1 MHALKRKSTKF
12 INGFLALILALGAVA
27 LTDINKAQAASV
39 SRPAAE
45 VGVSTTDWTSVC
57 TGSCDLSGFSST
69 VKVVVWVA
77 NGFVRLQSTSGFGTA
92 LDGYPSAN
100 WTNGLDNEL
109 GFTASQSNANAA
121 LEGLQYKA
129 DGSGTYELKITVVDF
144 QTDTASDA
152 STGHFYEIVNNGT
165 DIDWEL
171 ARCKAKYG
179 PNATFGG
186 STDKAITNTTRSA
199 VAADQ
204 CTNTNGGARRTMN
217 GLNGYLAN
225 ITSLDEQRFL
235 KDKLNVPAWIGG
247 SDNTTEGIWQWND
260 GPEAGQ
266 VFYVQQIQS
275 NVAITQA
282 DGTTVTRSY
291 PTLSSKRTTNL
302 IDGRQMYNYFSDGE
316 PNGLSRS
323 EQFAEFA
330 YGQIY
335 DGNGKAWN
343 DCQNTCGG
351 RSYYLIEYG
360 DDGGTSTAA
369 ATSFSVVIPVAP
381 QVSSSAAPTRADAS
395 AAVIRGTVLTS
406 AVTFTGSP
414 TPTKTYTWQVTSSLS
429 GTPTWTTI
437 SGATSATFTVTSSQ
451 VGRYIRSVVTGTN
464 VASSV
469 VGSSAATP
477 IVELETLAAPDLN
490 SSSDTGT
497 SSTDDTTQD
506 ATPTIDL
513 TGLTEGAT
521 ATVTATKAS
530 SSNVTCTTS
539 AASVAGTASC
549 TLGTLATGTWSITAT
564 QNLNDQ
570 TSAASSALTV
580 VVESPPPAPTSS
592 GPAPA
597 PNVVPPVTAP
607 TPKPTPSVRP
617 TPAPSQSARPTPAQR
632 PAPITKP
639 SPSAEPSQSG
649 SSVGPTNLLPTV
661 QPVLIAQKEVTFESV
676 KDIPSVLVE
685 ALRRPIS
692 IVEDSSSA
700 PKLPELAP
708 KEIVALV
715 NGQVV
720 PMDISANQA
729 GDGYVATG
737 DGFGMNFATVAKS
750 GSPIKLDNDGNL
762 LLNGDRKVTFGGYGF
777 APGSII
783 KVWLFSDPVSLSEV
797 VADENGE
804 FTGKSTIP
812 GKIPFGQH
820 TVQLSGVS
828 NEGVI
833 RTLSMGVK
841 LTELS
846 APIGETGLQVGMPS
860 LNWLSAFALLP
871 IAFVFWFVLARK
883 RSKRKTA

>member
-1 MHALKRKSTKF
+1 MHALTRKSTKF

-57 TGSCDLSGFSST
+57 TGSCDLTGFTST

-77 NGFVRLQSTSGFGTA
+77 NGYVRLQSTSGFGTA

-100 WTNGLDNEL
+100 WTNGLSNEI
-109 GFTASQSNANAA
+109 GFTASQANANAA

-129 DGSGTYELKITVVDF
+129 NGSGTYELKITVVDF
-144 QTDTASDA
+144 QSGTASDA
-152 STGHFYEIVNNGT
+152 STGHFYEIINHGS

-186 STDKAITNTTRSA
+186 STSKSLPNATRSA

-204 CTNTNGGARRTMN
+204 CTNTNGGTRRTMN

-225 ITSLDEQRFL
+225 ITSLAEQTFL

-266 VFYVQQIQS
+266 VFYVQEIQS

-282 DGTTVTRSY
+282 DGSTLTRSY

-316 PNGLSRS
+316 PNGLNRA

-330 YGQIY
+330 YGSDY
-335 DGNGKAWN
+335 GAGKAWN
-343 DCQNTCGG
+343 DCQNTCGS
-351 RSYYLIEYG
+351 RPYYLIEYG

-369 ATSFSVVIPVAP
+369 TTSFNVLIPVAP

-414 TPTKTYTWQVTSSLS
+414 TPTRTYTWQVTSSLS

-506 ATPTIDL
+506 STPTIDL
-513 TGLTEGAT
+513 TGLTDGAT

-597 PNVVPPVTAP
+597 PNVVPPVIVP

-617 TPAPSQSARPTPAQR
+617 TPAPTQSARPVPVQR
-632 PAPITKP
+632 PNPVSSP
-639 SPSAEPSQSG
+639 SPSVEPTQSG

-661 QPVLIAQKEVTFESV
+661 QPIVIPQKEVTFDSV
-676 KDIPSVLVE
+676 KDIPSVLAE

-692 IVEDSSSA
+692 IVDENSSA

-720 PMDISANQA
+720 PMEISANQPRT
-729 GDGYVATG
+729 GYVATG
-737 DGFGMNFATVAKS
+737 NGFGMNFATVAKT

-762 LLNGDRKVTFGGYGF
+762 LLNGERKVTFGGYGF

-783 KVWLFSDPVSLSEV
+783 KLWLFSDPVSLSEV
-797 VADENGE
+797 VADKY
-804 FTGKSTIP
+804 GKFSGQSTIP
-812 GKIPFGQH
+812 GNIPFGQH
-820 TVQLSGVS
+820 TVQLSGIS
-828 NEGVI
+828 KEGVI

-841 LTELS
+841 LIEPR
-846 APIGETGLQVGMPS
+846 APISQTGKEVEASSM
-860 LNWLSAFALLP
+860 NWLPALALLP
-871 IAFVFWFVLARK
+871 MASILWFVLARK

>member
-1 MHALKRKSTKF
+1 MHALKRKRTKVL
-12 INGFLALILALGAVA
+12 NGLLALFIAIGGIA
-27 LTDINKAQAASV
+27 LTDIQQAQTSQAASV

-57 TGSCDLSGFSST
+57 TGSCDITGFTST

-77 NGFVRLQSTSGFGTA
+77 NGFVKLQSTTGFGSA

-100 WTNGLDNEL
+100 WTSGLVNEI
-109 GFTASQSNANAA
+109 GFTASQANANAA

-129 DGSGTYELKITVVDF
+129 NGSGTYELKITVVDF
-144 QTDTASDA
+144 QTGTASDA
-152 STGHFYEIVNNGT
+152 STGHFYEVVNNGS
-165 DIDWEL
+165 DINWEL

-186 STDKAITNTTRSA
+186 STDKAISNTTRSM

-204 CTNTNGGARRTMN
+204 CTNTNNGTRRTMN

-225 ITSLDEQRFL
+225 ITSLAEQNFL
-235 KDKLNVPAWIGG
+235 KDKLNVPGWIGG

-266 VFYVQQIQS
+266 VFYVQQTQN

-282 DGTTVTRSY
+282 NGTTATRSY
-291 PTLSSKRTTNL
+291 TTLSSKRTTNL
-302 IDGRQMYNYFSDGE
+302 IDGREMYNYFSDGE

-330 YGQIY
+330 YGQDY
-335 DGNGKAWN
+335 GAGKAWN

-369 ATSFSVVIPVAP
+369 TTSFNVLIPVAP
-381 QVSSSAAPTRADAS
+381 QVSSTAAPTRADAS

-414 TPTKTYTWQVTSSLS
+414 TPTRTFTWQTTSSLS

-437 SGATSATFTVTSSQ
+437 SGATGSTFTITSSQ

-469 VGSSAATP
+469 VGTSAASP
-477 IVELETLAAPDLN
+477 IVGIENLSAPDLN

-497 SSTDDTTQD
+497 SSTDNSTQD
-506 ATPTIDL
+506 STPTIDL

-530 SSNVTCTTS
+530 STDVTCTT
-539 AASVAGTASC
+539 AVADVSGTGSC

-564 QNLNDQ
+564 QSLNGQ
-570 TSAASSALTV
+570 TSVASSALSIII
-580 VVESPPPAPTSS
+580 ESPPPAPVSS

-597 PNVVPPVTAP
+597 PNPLPTNISPVAP
-607 TPKPTPSVRP
+607 RP
-617 TPAPSQSARPTPAQR
+617 NPVAPAPRPNPVAPAPR
-632 PAPITKP
+632 PAPIP
-639 SPSAEPSQSG
+639 ALIPSG
-649 SSVGPTNLLPTV
+649 SAVFPISPIPAAQPIVVPQRNVSYESVG
-661 QPVLIAQKEVTFESV
+661 E
-676 KDIPSVLVE
+676 IPEVLVE
-685 ALRRPIS
+685 ALRQPVAIS
-692 IVEDSSSA
+692 RTNSSV
-700 PKLPELAP
+700 PTLPELSP
-708 KEIVALV
+708 MEGVALM
-715 NGQVV
+715 NGQIE
-720 PMDISANQA
+720 PMVISTNQQ
-729 GDGYVATG
+729 GDGFSATG
-737 DGFGMNFATVAKS
+737 DGFGMNFAAVSSS
-750 GSPIKLDNDGNL
+750 GSPIKLDNDGNIL
-762 LLNGDRKVTFGGYGF
+762 LDGDRNVTFSGFGF
-777 APGSII
+777 APGSLVQ
-783 KVWLFSDPVSLSEV
+783 VWLFSDPVALREV
-797 VADENGE
+797 IADKNGE
-804 FTGKSTIP
+804 FTGQSTIP

-820 TVQLSGVS
+820 TVQLNGIT

-833 RTLSMGVK
+833 RTLSMGVV
-841 LTELS
+841 LAEPAVPVAPAQSQIEGLS
-846 APIGETGLQVGMPS
+846 F
-860 LNWLSAFALLP
+860 NWIYAVILFPL
-871 IAFVFWFVLARK
+871 AFVLWFVLARR
-883 RSKRKTA
+883 RSERKTA